1 MNAAVVISSVGNRVG
16 LVLYA
21 SLTMGY
27 YIYARGLDGTRR
39 REIQWQ
45 LTWLL
50 AVLLLTA
57 LSGSV
62 HDTLMARQLETSLLY
77 EVILRINKV
86 VPRVLWFPVL
96 AHLCGI
102 RIKRADALLMAAYGL
117 VMLVTPRM
125 SNLASLIWGVPFLW
139 GAVRLE
145 TREPEHMKKLKI
157 FLLLCFSLHVANA
170 VFNISGFGGANGG
183 STANMMLRLLIT
195 SVCYPAV
202 FATDL
207 TARFLAWRD
216 GSQTAETA
224 KAAQDAAPAPL
235 PAQENVPAEPA
246 LAQVIEG
253 MADSY
258 GLTPRETEIVQ
269 YIYEGMTNREI
280 AERIYTAEGTVKAHN
295 YNIYSKMGI
304 TKRTQLILAVNE
316 AREKR
321 VS

>member
-27 YIYARGLDGTRR
+27 YIYARSLDGTRR

-57 LSGSV
+57 LVGSV
-62 HDTLMARQLETSLLY
+62 HDTLIARQLETSLLY

-102 RIKRADALLMAAYGL
+102 RIKRADALLIAAYGL

-145 TREPEHMKKLKI
+145 ARKPEHMKKLKV

-170 VFNISGFGGANGG
+170 VINISGFGAGG
-183 STANMMLRLLIT
+183 KLPAGMMLRLLIT
-195 SVCYPAV
+195 SVYYPAV

-216 GSQTAETA
+216 GRQPAETA

-235 PAQENVPAEPA
+235 PAQESAPAEPA

>member
-27 YIYARGLDGTRR
+27 YIYARSLDGTRR

-57 LSGSV
+57 LVGSV
-62 HDTLMARQLETSLLY
+62 HDTLIARQLETSLLY

-102 RIKRADALLMAAYGL
+102 RIKRADALLIAAYGL

-125 SNLASLIWGVPFLW
+125 SILASLIWGVPFLW
-139 GAVRLE
+139 GAIRPE
-145 TREPEHMKKLKI
+145 ARESEHMKKLKM
-157 FLLLCFSLHVANA
+157 FLLLCFFLHVVNA
-170 VFNISGFGGANGG
+170 LINISGFSADGRSPVG
-183 STANMMLRLLIT
+183 MMLRLLIT

-207 TARFLAWRD
+207 TARFLAWWD
-216 GSQTAETA
+216 GRQPAETA

-235 PAQENVPAEPA
+235 PAQESAPAEPA